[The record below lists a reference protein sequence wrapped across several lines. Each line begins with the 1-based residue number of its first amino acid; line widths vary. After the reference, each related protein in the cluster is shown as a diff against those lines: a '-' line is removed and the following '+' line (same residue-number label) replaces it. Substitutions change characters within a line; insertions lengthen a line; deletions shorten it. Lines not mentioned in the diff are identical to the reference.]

1 MNWFSIFAI
10 SVTENHEKNLILIL
24 PYIDPSMSGYYDYVL
39 GLIPAALI
47 GVTAALYLAGM
58 STTAALPGGALV
70 AGAIMAHAMFVRAP
84 IRPADVG
91 GARSDGGP
99 REPTTGSTP
108 D

>member
-1 MNWFSIFAI
+1 
-10 SVTENHEKNLILIL
+10 
-24 PYIDPSMSGYYDYVL
+24 MSGYYDYVL

-84 IRPADVG
+84 VRPADAG
-91 GARSDGGP
+91 GARSDSRESSPGESDGVSGISGGRSP
-99 REPTTGSTP
+99 GTRQA
-108 D
+108 